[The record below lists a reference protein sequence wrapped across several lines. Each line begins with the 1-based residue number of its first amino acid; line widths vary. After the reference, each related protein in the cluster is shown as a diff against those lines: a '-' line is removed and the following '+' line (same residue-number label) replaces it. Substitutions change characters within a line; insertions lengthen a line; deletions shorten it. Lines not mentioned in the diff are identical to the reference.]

1 MPSKIAQG
9 DLSQEA
15 NIHGN
20 NEIAQLARSFQSMSH
35 NLKEMISHVFSTSSA
50 VIKGSDELLRQTEVM
65 GTKVQDSTT
74 AAEEVAK
81 GSTSIAYSGSI
92 TAIC

>member
-15 NIHGN
+15 NVHGN

-35 NLKEMISHVFSTSSA
+35 NLKEMISHVLSY
-50 VIKGSDELLRQTEVM
+50 VRCGCKRLR
-65 GTKVQDSTT
+65 
-74 AAEEVAK
+74 
-81 GSTSIAYSGSI
+81 
-92 TAIC
+92 